1 MTIVID
7 NILAKLDPKTRARV
21 QSAQDVVVEKQL
33 TPSIGLN
40 MALKGGLGY
49 GRQVLVWGNKSAG
62 KSSFCLQMIAL
73 AQKEGKTCAWIDAEA
88 SYDQSWAET
97 LGVDSSSLI
106 YSPAKTVNDMVD
118 VATKLMDAGVDLI
131 VVDSISA
138 LLPAIY
144 FEKDGNEM
152 KDLQDTKQ
160 IGAEAKDMTHAV
172 KMLNYANKNDYNK
185 LGPPNLSGQYDFYY
199 QGETLGVDRV
209 GETLDVAEMCG
220 VIEKGGAWYTVNG
233 ERFQGR
239 AKAVAYLRE
248 NPDVVDSL
256 VGEINARS

>member
-1 MTIVID
+1 MTIAID
-7 NILAKLDPKTRARV
+7 DILAALDPKTRARV
-21 QSAQDVVVEKQL
+21 KAAQDVKVEKQK

-88 SYDQSWAET
+88 SYDQAWAEM

-118 VATKLMDAGVDLI
+118 VATKLMDAGVDII

-160 IGAEAKDMTHAV
+160 IGA
-172 KMLNYANKNDYNK
+172 
-185 LGPPNLSGQYDFYY
+185 
-199 QGETLGVDRV
+199 
-209 GETLDVAEMCG
+209 
-220 VIEKGGAWYTVNG
+220 
-233 ERFQGR
+233 
-239 AKAVAYLRE
+239 
-248 NPDVVDSL
+248 
-256 VGEINARS
+256 